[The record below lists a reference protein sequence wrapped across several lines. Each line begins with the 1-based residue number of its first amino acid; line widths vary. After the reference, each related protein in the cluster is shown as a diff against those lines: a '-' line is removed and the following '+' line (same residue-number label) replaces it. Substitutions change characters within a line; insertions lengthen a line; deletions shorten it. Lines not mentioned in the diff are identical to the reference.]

1 MHKINELLDLVKS
14 IVLNAATNIENQD
27 NSKNKNYFF
36 SAENPKEMKAEAD
49 NLIEH
54 QILSQLTPLGLP
66 VLSEESGYLP
76 NSNESDFYF
85 IVDPLDGTYNFVKGL
100 GPCGISIALWAGD
113 KPIFGVIYDLVKKQ
127 LIYGGADLGSFCE
140 GSKIHVSDTKSKSE
154 ASICTGFPVRFD
166 LTNNNVLKDF
176 FEMVS
181 PYAKV
186 RMLGSAAISLVNV
199 GCGISDVYSERSIM
213 LWDVAAGI
221 AIVEGA
227 GGKHIMSKS
236 SDEWSYDV
244 TAYNGH
250 ILI

>member
-1 MHKINELLDLVKS
+1 MHKINELLDHVKS
-14 IVLNAATNIENQD
+14 IALNAATNIENQD

-54 QILSQLTPLGLP
+54 QILSKLMPLGLP

-76 NSNESDFYF
+76 NSNKSDFYF

-100 GPCGISIALWAGD
+100 GPCGISIAFWEGSR
-113 KPIFGVIYDLVKKQ
+113 PIFGVIYDLVKKQ

-140 GSKIHVSDTKSKSE
+140 GSKIHVSDTKSKSK

-166 LTNNNVLKDF
+166 LTNNNAVKDF

-199 GCGISDVYSERSIM
+199 GCGISDVYSERGIM